1 MTHTTIQIDTQDGV
15 CPTHLFQPDGDGPWP
30 GVLFYMDGIG
40 IRPALFDM
48 GERMAS
54 AGYFVMLPDL
64 FYRIGPTSFDA
75 KTLFTDP
82 VSREYFMKQVR
93 PTASIANIMRD
104 TSAFL
109 AHLEAQ
115 PAVRTGAIG
124 VTGYCMGGQLS
135 FAAAGHFP
143 ERVAASASYHP
154 SGLATDAPDSPHL
167 LALRIRARVYVG
179 GAMQDPGFD
188 DAQKERLE
196 RALTDAG
203 VEHTI
208 ETYHA
213 RHGWVPADT
222 PVHDPAEAE
231 RHWET
236 LLGLFGE
243 VLGGRA
249 GDPARES

>member
-15 CPTHLFQPDGDGPWP
+15 CPAHLFQPDGDGPWP

-124 VTGYCMGGQLS
+124 VTATAWAASCPSPPRVTSPSALRPRRRIIRADSRPTRRTARTCWRRGSARACTWVARCRIRGSTMRRRSGWSGRSRTLAWSTRSRRTMRDMGGCQ
-135 FAAAGHFP
+135 
-143 ERVAASASYHP
+143 
-154 SGLATDAPDSPHL
+154 
-167 LALRIRARVYVG
+167 
-179 GAMQDPGFD
+179 
-188 DAQKERLE
+188 
-196 RALTDAG
+196 
-203 VEHTI
+203 
-208 ETYHA
+208 
-213 RHGWVPADT
+213 
-222 PVHDPAEAE
+222 
-231 RHWET
+231 
-236 LLGLFGE
+236 
-243 VLGGRA
+243 
-249 GDPARES
+249 